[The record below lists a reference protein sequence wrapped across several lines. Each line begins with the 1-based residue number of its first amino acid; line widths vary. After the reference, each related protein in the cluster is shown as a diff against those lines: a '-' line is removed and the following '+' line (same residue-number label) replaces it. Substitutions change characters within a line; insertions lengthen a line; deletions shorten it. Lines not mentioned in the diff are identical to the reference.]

1 MAQKKK
7 ICVCVYLYGCC
18 AVLSCSVVSDSLGP
32 HRLYPASSFV
42 HGDSL
47 WKNTGVGCHAL
58 LQGDLPSPGIEPR
71 SSALQADS
79 LPPGSPRKLQN
90 TGVGSLSL
98 LQGNFPTQESNWG
111 LQNCGRILYQ
121 LSNWECVSIDKKKER
136 WSKCAKMVTCDSDK
150 DNMGVSCT
158 TSVILLIV
166 LFYIL
171 EALWFCLSCVFLVH
185 LELNF
190 I

>member
-111 LQNCGRILYQ
+111 LQNCRRILYQ

-136 WSKCAKMVTCDSDK
+136 
-150 DNMGVSCT
+150 
-158 TSVILLIV
+158 
-166 LFYIL
+166 
-171 EALWFCLSCVFLVH
+171 
-185 LELNF
+185 
-190 I
+190 

>member
-1 MAQKKK
+1 MGLNYIVQFQVLTIFFNGISFAF
-7 ICVCVYLYGCC
+7 CVVCVKS
-18 AVLSCSVVSDSLGP
+18 LSCV
-32 HRLYPASSFV
+32 RLFVTPTDYTLSGSSV
-42 HGDSL
+42 HGDSPG
-47 WKNTGVGCHAL
+47 KNTGVGCHAL

-111 LQNCGRILYQ
+111 LQNCRRILYQ

-136 WSKCAKMVTCDSDK
+136 
-150 DNMGVSCT
+150 
-158 TSVILLIV
+158 
-166 LFYIL
+166 
-171 EALWFCLSCVFLVH
+171 
-185 LELNF
+185 
-190 I
+190 